1 MEFFEK
7 IKNKFKEKQDKKLYA
22 IFLLGCI
29 GILMVSV
36 SDFFDLNFEDKK
48 EENINSD
55 ENTSVMESKL
65 EKRLEEEISK
75 ISGAGKTSVMITL
88 DSSKEYFYA
97 QNSSEDIDETE
108 VKKEHDFVI
117 TEGEN
122 GDTPI
127 ILKTKEAKVRGV
139 LIICEGGENAL
150 VREKII
156 ESVCALLDIPSNHV
170 SVAKMALS

>member
-7 IKNKFKEKQDKKLYA
+7 IKSKFKEKQDKKIYV
-22 IFLLGCI
+22 IFILGCI
-29 GILMVSV
+29 GILMVCV
-36 SDFFDLNFEDKK
+36 SDIINFTFENKN
-48 EENINSD
+48 EENINLN
-55 ENTSVMESKL
+55 ENISVLESKI
-65 EKRLEEEISK
+65 EERLEEEISK

-97 QNSSEDIDETE
+97 QNSSEEIDETE
-108 VKKEHDFVI
+108 VKKDMELVI

-122 GDTPI
+122 GDVPI
-127 ILKTKEAKVRGV
+127 IIKTKEAKVRGA
-139 LIICEGGENAL
+139 LIVCEGGENAL

-170 SVAKMALS
+170 SIAKMASS

>member
-36 SDFFDLNFEDKK
+36 SDFFDLAFGKEK
-48 EENINSD
+48 EEDINSTED
-55 ENTSVMESKL
+55 VLILESRL
-65 EKRLEEEISK
+65 EEKLEEEISK
-75 ISGAGKTSVMITL
+75 ISGAGKTSVMITF

-108 VKKEHDFVI
+108 VKKENEFVI
-117 TEGEN
+117 TEGES

-127 ILKTKEAKVRGV
+127 MLKTKEAKVRGV
-139 LIICEGGENAL
+139 LVICEGGENAL

-156 ESVCALLDIPSNHV
+156 ESVCALLDIPSNHI